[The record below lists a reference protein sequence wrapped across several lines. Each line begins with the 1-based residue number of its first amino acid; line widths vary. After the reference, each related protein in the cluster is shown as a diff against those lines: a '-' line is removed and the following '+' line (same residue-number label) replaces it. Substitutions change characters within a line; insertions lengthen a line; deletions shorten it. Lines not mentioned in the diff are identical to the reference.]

1 MFYPLGFIAI
11 YRKLTFGD
19 QLKVRI
25 SDWHVIYH
33 WQNYSVIDYEEKVM
47 DGFYDVYGI
56 TSNLVE
62 RGRMPLLVD
71 LQTTST
77 SENLDYEVILVNRM
91 VDNELKQLEKKAYK
105 VSKNSHFPEQGLI
118 LSGLLQKL
126 ADIVVNRMGGPVGNA
141 DEILKRWN
149 MRSRELR
156 NSLRTIILPIGC
168 LDVGL
173 SRHRALLFKVVI
185 CFSSSFKCI
194 SKLTHMIHFFAINI

>member
-1 MFYPLGFIAI
+1 
-11 YRKLTFGD
+11 
-19 QLKVRI
+19 
-25 SDWHVIYH
+25 
-33 WQNYSVIDYEEKVM
+33 M

-71 LQTTST
+71 LQTISI

-91 VDNELKQLEKKAYK
+91 VDTELKQLEKKAYK
-105 VSKNSHFPEQGLI
+105 LSKNSHFSQQGLM

-126 ADIVVNRMGGPVGNA
+126 ADIVVDRMGGPVGDA
-141 DEILKRWN
+141 DEVLKRWT

-156 NSLRTIILPIGC
+156 SSLRTITLPIGC

-185 CFSSSFKCI
+185 CFNFSFKWL
-194 SKLTHMIHFFAINI
+194 SNLKGMTHFLFYFLFWKKNLTA